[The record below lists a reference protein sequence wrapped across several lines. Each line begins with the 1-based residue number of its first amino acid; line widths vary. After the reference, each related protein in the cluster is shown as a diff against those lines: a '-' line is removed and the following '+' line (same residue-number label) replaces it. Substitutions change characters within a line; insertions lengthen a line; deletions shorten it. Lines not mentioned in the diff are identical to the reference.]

1 MVNKAENRSSAHS
14 KKLADWLDSRFA
26 IPGTNIR
33 FGLDPIISLIP
44 GAGDWIAGMI
54 STYFI
59 VLGVRADLPPSVLLR
74 MGFNILLDVVI
85 GAIPLLGDLFDVS
98 WKANIRNAE
107 LLEEYKQDAPST
119 ERHSRWMLWS
129 IAAGLILLII
139 GLLALIGWL
148 IASLFETLFLN
159 QRQGRGRIQKSL

>member
-1 MVNKAENRSSAHS
+1 MKPEKTVHS
-14 KKLADWLDSRFA
+14 QKLAEWLDSRFT

-59 VLGVRADLPPSVLLR
+59 ILGVRADLPPAVLLR

-85 GAIPLLGDLFDVS
+85 GTVPLLGDLFDVS

-107 LLEEYKQDAPST
+107 LLEEYRDNAMTT
-119 ERHSRWMLWS
+119 ERHSRRLLWTV
-129 IAAGLILLII
+129 ATGLIILII
-139 GLLALIGWL
+139 VLLALIGWL
-148 IASLFETLFLN
+148 IAAVVRAML
-159 QRQGRGRIQKSL
+159 

>member
-1 MVNKAENRSSAHS
+1 MAKKTERSQSPHAQ
-14 KKLADWLDSRFA
+14 KLAEWLDSRFT

-33 FGLDPIISLIP
+33 FGLDPVISLIP

-59 VLGVRADLPPSVLLR
+59 VMGVNARLAPSVLLR

-85 GAIPLLGDLFDVS
+85 GAIPLLGDLFDVA

-107 LLEEYKQDAPST
+107 LLEEYREDAAAT
-119 ERHSRWMLWS
+119 ERHSRWMLWAVAIGVIGMI
-129 IAAGLILLII
+129 IALLV
-139 GLLALIGWL
+139 LIGWL
-148 IASLFETLFLN
+148 IAAVVRAIL
-159 QRQGRGRIQKSL
+159 